1 MSPNPTCGLKS
12 QTCPARHAVDHR
24 AAGKWR
30 TVAHT
35 DEAVLSLDA
44 EQYVSRR
51 GPCLQATQLRQPVRV
66 PMAAQE

>member
-1 MSPNPTCGLKS
+1 VL
-12 QTCPARHAVDHR
+12 RE
-24 AAGKWR
+24 KWR

-51 GPCLQATQLRQPVRV
+51 GPCLQAAQLRQPVRV